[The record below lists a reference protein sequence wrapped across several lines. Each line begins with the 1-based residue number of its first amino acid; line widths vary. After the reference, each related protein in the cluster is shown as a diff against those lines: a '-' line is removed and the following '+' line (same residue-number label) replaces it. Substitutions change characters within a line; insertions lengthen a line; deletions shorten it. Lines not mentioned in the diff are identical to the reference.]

1 MRSDKSLNHGMI
13 ACMFVLG
20 TFAFPEYLTF
30 VNMGRVDS
38 VMAVL
43 TMIGVWLLM
52 KGKWEWLVIPIS
64 ALGVCVHQGYVLMF
78 AGVLWVILLTKVIDK
93 PQNEKTKYILILA
106 ISILICGILFL
117 YFNYFSHSGG
127 MEVYDQ
133 IYKLAAS
140 ISGDGT
146 VHKQLIEHEVLGIDP
161 AADEWSTHIFNF
173 RETVIFVALTL
184 PYWLTAFIFFFRC
197 IKQAGNFWKRVK
209 YLVIALGPFFMLL
222 PDFLLKIDYGR
233 WMFCMVFEYFIL
245 IFALLVSGD
254 NIIIYNF
261 HKTAQGLK
269 KHPIVCGIMLLY
281 PLVLTPMGDIWIT
294 KWSKIITSIV
304 MGIPEGAM
312 IF

>member
-1 MRSDKSLNHGMI
+1 
-13 ACMFVLG
+13 
-20 TFAFPEYLTF
+20 
-30 VNMGRVDS
+30 
-38 VMAVL
+38 
-43 TMIGVWLLM
+43 M

-133 IYKLAAS
+133 IYKLADS

-173 RETVIFVALTL
+173 RETVIFAALTL